1 MHTWAL
7 WMRHLNSRNTDTALA
22 SELEKEKAEMKA
34 GEFALKKPGEKVAAD
49 RMPRYDAANNLL
61 EKNKDLSL
69 LQAATMRIVSKNG
82 KMTVD
87 ELKEG
92 HRQAMRKINVR
103 EVCVCLACDP
113 VQRAACVRR
122 EGKRFRA
129 IADEYKR

>member
-1 MHTWAL
+1 
-7 WMRHLNSRNTDTALA
+7 MRHLNSRNTDTALA
-22 SELEKEKAEMKA
+22 SELEKEKAETKA
-34 GEFALKKPGEKVAAD
+34 EFALKKPGEKVAAD

-92 HRQAMRKINVR
+92 HRQAMCKINIK
-103 EVCVCLACDP
+103 EIYICLTYNP